1 MSPDATIRRHRLV
14 VYRELPE
21 GGGLMHLETGSFY
34 ALNTT
39 GALIWDLVDDGITFD
54 ELVEALESS
63 LATPPPDLV
72 GEVTA
77 FLDEMLDR
85 QLVEV
90 LSPSS

>member
-39 GALIWDLVDDGITFD
+39 GALIWDLVDDGITLD
-54 ELVEALESS
+54 ELVEKLESS

-77 FLDEMLDR
+77 FLGEMLDR

-90 LSPSS
+90 VSPSS